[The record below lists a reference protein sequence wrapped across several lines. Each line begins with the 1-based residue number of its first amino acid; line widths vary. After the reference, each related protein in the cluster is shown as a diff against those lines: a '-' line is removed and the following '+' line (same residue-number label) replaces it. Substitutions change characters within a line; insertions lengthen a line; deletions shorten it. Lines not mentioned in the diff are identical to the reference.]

1 MTKDTGGSAFPGLH
15 PLKECR
21 YNDPAMSGGVLGE
34 LENLENL
41 AKDLENLVKESY
53 LVALA
58 MLKAREQ

>member
-1 MTKDTGGSAFPGLH
+1 MTKDTSGPAFPGLH
-15 PLKECR
+15 PSKKCR

-58 MLKAREQ
+58 MLKARQA